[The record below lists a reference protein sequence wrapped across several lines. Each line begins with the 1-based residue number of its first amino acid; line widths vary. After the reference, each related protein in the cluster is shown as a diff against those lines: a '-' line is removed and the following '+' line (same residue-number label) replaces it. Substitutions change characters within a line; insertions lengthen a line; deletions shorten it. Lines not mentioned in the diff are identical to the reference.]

1 MTFFSSTGVANMG
14 EHAKW
19 GGDSTGGT
27 YTVSAA
33 CENLPVAVPSGK
45 SRCNSP
51 EGAGGIPADSA
62 CGNHSVAYHPQQPKY
77 RTNGELLDDLHRRG
91 FGDARTDAARQLLER
106 VNDRHLMPYISAA
119 EKAARNPRC
128 KRCMTFLRLIGAF
141 KRLCSST
148 SGYSKC
154 SFARRI
160 PIRCNGEDSQRFAAG
175 SRHPRRLEGI
185 ANLRGC
191 AEHVRKS
198 PARLLA
204 GRLRG
209 AMVNGRAL
217 GRARLKG

>member
-1 MTFFSSTGVANMG
+1 MTVFSSNGVANMG

-33 CENLPVAVPSGK
+33 CENLPVAVSGGK
-45 SRCNSP
+45 SRCDSP

-62 CGNHSVAYHPQQPKY
+62 CGNHPVAYHPQQPRY

-91 FGDARTDAARQLLER
+91 FIDARTDAARQLLER
-106 VNDRHLMPYISAA
+106 VNDRHLMPYVSAA
-119 EKAARNPRC
+119 EKSGEKPTLQAVHDLLTLDRRFQAVVF
-128 KRCMTFLRLIGAF
+128 KYIGIFEMQLRASYSDAMAKAYGA
-141 KRLCSST
+141 
-148 SGYSKC
+148 
-154 SFARRI
+154 
-160 PIRCNGEDSQRFAAG
+160 FAAG